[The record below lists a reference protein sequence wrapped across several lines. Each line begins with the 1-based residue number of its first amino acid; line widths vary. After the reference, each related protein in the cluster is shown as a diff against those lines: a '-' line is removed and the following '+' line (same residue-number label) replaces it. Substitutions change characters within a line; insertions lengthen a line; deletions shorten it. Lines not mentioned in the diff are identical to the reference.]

1 MLPMLVQDTRLDDL
15 ITLMWQSNEI
25 FGSQFFDTKIRITLR
40 KLNQNRKYLNPL
52 VTCPG
57 WFEWGK
63 KLSPQHLWVM
73 ERNDDLSECYWY
85 WGRCYSQDQA
95 SPLHLTYNW
104 RRSRVY
110 GKVIFNY
117 LYVLMLYFLLWT
129 EFFYPHKL
137 NIRYSYILSQQ
148 IFELFLSVFISL
160 KWYKKT
166 DLEQWTVLLII
177 FVAVIAVAVVR
188 SHRTFWMIWWTVRS
202 PSTFTSSASPQ
213 PTSPS
218 KHGLW

>member
-1 MLPMLVQDTRLDDL
+1 
-15 ITLMWQSNEI
+15 MWQSNEI

-110 GKVIFNY
+110 GKVIFNN
-117 LYVLMLYFLLWT
+117 LFVLMLYFLLWT

-160 KWYKKT
+160 KWKKK
-166 DLEQWTVLLII
+166 LIWNSEPFSSSYLL
-177 FVAVIAVAVVR
+177 
-188 SHRTFWMIWWTVRS
+188 
-202 PSTFTSSASPQ
+202 
-213 PTSPS
+213 
-218 KHGLW
+218 L